1 MNTNTK
7 IKLNMDSLKTSKEW
21 VRHKVKSGNNIF
33 RILPPF
39 GDNSNGYPYRKWQII
54 WGLTDPSSGR
64 VRPFASSLMN
74 EKRDP
79 VVEFVD
85 GLRARLDEME
95 GALKGRGMDDKA
107 VQKHVKFARLQKFI
121 RDVSPKTTY
130 LYNAADKAGTVGLL
144 ELKSTAHK
152 KMKVCMNDYIRD
164 YNQDPTSLNSEDED
178 SGVWFNVKRAGEGF
192 DTEYDVEKVQIK
204 QKVGSSVSFVDDR
217 SALPEVVVQNFDNV
231 AYDLSGVYKANT
243 YDDLNEILQA
253 NLDTFY
259 KVCPEADLTVAVDLD
274 SEDDDAGESAALPAA
289 AVKTANKSSLNT
301 SATSTAKPGKATIAI
316 KLQDEDDAEEVA
328 PKAVAKKAAPMPVS
342 DDDDFMAQADAILKG

>member
-21 VRHKVKSGNNIF
+21 IRHKVKSGSNIF

-54 WGLTDPSSGR
+54 WGLTDPASGR
-64 VRPFASSLMN
+64 VRPFASSLMS

-85 GLRARLDEME
+85 GLRTRLDEME
-95 GALKGRGMDDKA
+95 GTLKARGMDDKS
-107 VQKHVKFARLQKFI
+107 VQKHPKFARLAKFI

-144 ELKSTAHK
+144 ELKATAHK
-152 KMKVCMNDYIRD
+152 KMKACMNDYIRD

-192 DTEYDVEKVQIK
+192 DTEYDVEKVQTK
-204 QKVGSSVSFVDDR
+204 QKVGAAVSFVDDR
-217 SALPEVVVQNFDNV
+217 SPLPEVVVQNFDNL
-231 AYDLSGVYKANT
+231 AYDLSSVYKTNS

-259 KVCPEADLTVAVDLD
+259 KVCPEADLTVPVNLD
-274 SEDDDAGESAALPAA
+274 DEDEESVEAAAGPAA
-289 AVKTANKSSLNT
+289 AGKTAPNKVAPT
-301 SATSTAKPGKATIAI
+301 MATSPAKPGKVPVALL
-316 KLQDEDDAEEVA
+316 KDDDDEEVA
-328 PKAVAKKAAPMPVS
+328 PAPKAATKKAAPAPVL
-342 DDDDFMAQADAILKG
+342 DDDEFMAQADAILKG

>member
-21 VRHKVKSGNNIF
+21 IRHKVKNGSNIF

-64 VRPFASSLMN
+64 VRPYASSLMS

-85 GLRARLDEME
+85 GLKPRLDQME
-95 GALKGRGMDDKA
+95 GDLKGRGLDDKA
-107 VQKHVKFARLQKFI
+107 VQKHPKYARLAKFI
-121 RDVSPKTTY
+121 RDVSPKTVY

-152 KMKVCMNDYIRD
+152 ALKEKMNKYIRD
-164 YNQDPTSLNSEDED
+164 YNQDPTSLNSADD
-178 SGVWFNVKRAGEGF
+178 DAGVWFDVTRSGEKF
-192 DTEYDVEKVQIK
+192 TTEYDVNVVQTTVK
-204 QKVGSSVSFVDDR
+204 MNGKLMKEDDR
-217 SALPEVVVQNFDNV
+217 SPLPEAVVQNFDNL
-231 AYDLSGVYKANT
+231 AYDLSSVYKTNS
-243 YDDLNEILQA
+243 YDELNEVLQA

-259 KVCPEADLTVAVDLD
+259 KVCPEADLTVQVDLD
-274 SEDDDAGESAALPAA
+274 ASDEVEAVSVAAPAA
-289 AVKTANKSSLNT
+289 ATVKAANNKAVP
-301 SATSTAKPGKATIAI
+301 ATSTVKPAGKPIAL
-316 KLQDEDDAEEVA
+316 KLQDDDDVEDA
-328 PKAVAKKAAPMPVS
+328 PVAKKAAPAPVL

>member
-21 VRHKVKSGNNIF
+21 VRHKVKSGSNIF

-39 GDNSNGYPYRKWQII
+39 GDSSNGYPYRKWQII

-64 VRPFASSLMN
+64 VRPFASSLMS

-85 GLRARLDEME
+85 GLKGRLDQME
-95 GALKGRGMDDKA
+95 GDLKAKGLDDKT
-107 VQKHVKFARLQKFI
+107 VQKHPKFARLAQFI
-121 RDVSPKTTY
+121 RDVTPKTTY
-130 LYNAADKAGTVGLL
+130 LYNAADKSGTIGLL

-152 KMKVCMNDYIRD
+152 KMKACMNDYIRD
-164 YNQDPTSLNSEDED
+164 YNQDPTSLQSEDED
-178 SGVWFNVKRAGEGF
+178 SGVWFNVKRSGEGF
-192 DTEYDVEKVQIK
+192 DTEYDVEKVQM
-204 QKVGSSVSFVDDR
+204 KVKNGSAVSFVDDR
-217 SALPEVVVQNFDNV
+217 SPLPEVVVQNFDNL
-231 AYDLSGVYKANT
+231 AYDLSSVYKANS

-259 KVCPEADLTVAVDLD
+259 KVCPEADLTVPIDLD
-274 SEDDDAGESAALPAA
+274 AEDEDAVGAA
-289 AVKTANKSSLNT
+289 AGPAVVAKTAIKVAVQTPAT
-301 SATSTAKPGKATIAI
+301 SATKPGKAPVALL
-316 KLQDEDDAEEVA
+316 KDDDDEAPA
-328 PKAVAKKAAPMPVS
+328 PKSVVKKAAPTPVA

>member
-21 VRHKVKSGNNIF
+21 VRHKVKSGSNIF

-64 VRPFASSLMN
+64 VRPFASSLMS

-85 GLRARLDEME
+85 GLKTRLDEME
-95 GALKGRGMDDKA
+95 GTLKGRGMDDKS
-107 VQKHVKFARLQKFI
+107 VQKHPKFARLAQFV
-121 RDVSPKTTY
+121 RDITPKTTY
-130 LYNAADKAGTVGLL
+130 LYNAADKSGTIGLL

-152 KMKVCMNDYIRD
+152 DMKEKMNKYIRD
-164 YNQDPTSLNSEDED
+164 YNQDPTSLNSADDD
-178 SGVWFNVKRAGEGF
+178 SGVWFDVTRTGEGF
-192 DTEYDVEKVQIK
+192 ATEYAVNIVQTTVKVNGKIMK
-204 QKVGSSVSFVDDR
+204 EDDR
-217 SALPEVVVQNFDNV
+217 SALPESVVQNFDNL
-231 AYDLSGVYKANT
+231 AYDLSSVYKANS

-259 KVCPEADLTVAVDLD
+259 KVCPEADLTVPVNLD
-274 SEDDDAGESAALPAA
+274 AEDEESDGAA
-289 AVKTANKSSLNT
+289 AGPAVVGKAASNKVTSNTAT
-301 SATSTAKPGKATIAI
+301 PPTKPGKAPVGL
-316 KLQDEDDAEEVA
+316 KLKDDDDEEAPA
-328 PKAVAKKAAPMPVS
+328 PKTTKKAAPVVS
-342 DDDDFMAQADAILKG
+342 DDDEFMAQADAILKG

>member
-7 IKLNMDSLKTSKEW
+7 IKLNMDALKSSKEW
-21 VRHKVKSGNNIF
+21 IRHKVKSGSNIF

-54 WGLTDPSSGR
+54 WGLADPASGR
-64 VRPFASSLMN
+64 VRPFASSLMS

-85 GLRARLDEME
+85 GLRTRLDQME
-95 GALKGRGMDDKA
+95 GDLKAQGLDDKA
-107 VQKHVKFARLQKFI
+107 VQKHSKFARLAKFI

-164 YNQDPTSLNSEDED
+164 YNQDPTSLLSEDED
-178 SGVWFNVKRAGEGF
+178 SGVWFNVKRTGEGF

-204 QKVGSSVSFVDDR
+204 QKVGASVSFVDDR
-217 SALPEVVVQNFDNV
+217 SPLPDMVVQNFDNL
-231 AYDLSGVYKANT
+231 AYDLSSVYRTNT
-243 YDDLNEILQA
+243 YDDLNEVLQA

-259 KVCPEADLTVAVDLD
+259 KVCPEADLTVPVDLA
-274 SEDDDAGESAALPAA
+274 EDIETEIVIPVKVAKMGINPVTMST
-289 AVKTANKSSLNT
+289 VTKTA
-301 SATSTAKPGKATIAI
+301 GKAIAI
-316 KLQDEDDAEEVA
+316 KLQDEDDTEEA
-328 PKAVAKKAAPMPVS
+328 PVS
-342 DDDDFMAQADAILKG
+342 KATMKKTTSVPVMDDDDFMAQADAILKG